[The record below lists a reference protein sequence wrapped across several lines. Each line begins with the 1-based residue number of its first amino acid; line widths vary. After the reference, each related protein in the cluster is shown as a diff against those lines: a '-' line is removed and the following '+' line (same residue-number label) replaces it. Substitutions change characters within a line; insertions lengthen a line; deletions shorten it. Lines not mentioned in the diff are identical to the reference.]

1 MISEEGVRATP
12 RINEAI
18 RAGINTF
25 DKNAEDES
33 GSEAV
38 MNAFIPLSYSPP
50 AEADTGKMTFE
61 NLATADVATW
71 LFQYLK
77 HFEGIENA
85 YATVNLK
92 LDELEQQANRRQ
104 EIVDY
109 LRENYVNPANTHQP
123 IMFTV

>member
-50 AEADTGKMTFE
+50 AEADTGKMTAT
-61 NLATADVATW
+61 NLSTKAPRNEST
-71 LFQYLK
+71 
-77 HFEGIENA
+77 
-85 YATVNLK
+85 
-92 LDELEQQANRRQ
+92 
-104 EIVDY
+104 
-109 LRENYVNPANTHQP
+109 
-123 IMFTV
+123 